1 MDSNRKKWRA
11 AQWAAYLDN
20 QDLPALARS
29 KWLILGLESVEGAAL
44 PANQLADMV
53 LADPFLCI
61 RLLKEAEKARSHRL
75 KSETTSALAAILQL
89 GTERVRHILLTSP
102 EVDTENMGLMALETR
117 ATLATQ
123 ICLRWAAYR
132 HDLNPAEVAV
142 AALLMDAGELLLW
155 AFEPELPQQV
165 EFALK
170 IGRAHRSVEAQ
181 NLTCGFTFREL
192 TMRCA
197 ELWAMPPLLCSLLT
211 GSDTL
216 RAQLTRLSADAARHI
231 VAGVDENLT
240 ALAHDVAAVHKL
252 LPTTPLSA
260 LVDGLLSLSDEQ
272 KEALTSAILT
282 VVAEAVEQ
290 APPPHH

>member
-1 MDSNRKKWRA
+1 MSTKIAMDSNRKKWRA
-11 AQWAAYLDN
+11 PQWAAYLDN

-29 KWLILGLESVEGAAL
+29 KWMILGLESVEGAAL
-44 PANQLADMV
+44 AANQLADMV

-61 RLLKEAEKARSHRL
+61 RLLKEAEKARSRRL
-75 KSETTSALAAILQL
+75 KSETTSALAAVLQL
-89 GTERVRHILLTSP
+89 GTERVREILLSSP
-102 EVDTENMGLMALETR
+102 EVDTENLGLMALETR
-117 ATLATQ
+117 TTLATQ
-123 ICLRWAAYR
+123 ICLRWAACR

-165 EFALK
+165 AFALK
-170 IGRAHRSVEAQ
+170 IGRAQRSAEAQ

-197 ELWAMPPLLCSLLT
+197 ELWGMPPLLCSLLT

-231 VAGVDENLT
+231 VSGVDQNLT
-240 ALAHDVAAVHKL
+240 ALAHEVHSVHKL
-252 LPTTPLSA
+252 LLGTPLSTV
-260 LVDGLLSLSDEQ
+260 VDGLINLTDEQ
-272 KEALTSAILT
+272 KAALTDAALALQ
-282 VVAEAVEQ
+282 AEAS
-290 APPPHH
+290 